1 MQLASQPDS
10 WGCPPCPAR
19 PWAGPT
25 REEAVLLQLPTQP
38 DAAEH
43 QQLQAAQHQQL
54 QAPQRPGVV
63 ACADGSTGRGLGGE
77 RENGQGRF
85 ELRPAG
91 GCGRRP
97 LQAPLSAA
105 PRACSPAV
113 AASSRARP
121 SLPAA
126 CFALQRSIYLL
137 VHRRHS
143 QPRLPAA
150 ARLACFAAA
159 DSALRRRGD
168 CCSSP
173 LCGKKRK
180 REEERQRLANGMGK
194 SFPTHQKASLNSNH
208 SFSLF
213 HLILTLHSFPNLSPT
228 LHFPLSKHTQRERKR
243 MMLTSGPLLFP
254 SHLHVGP
261 TLLFLFFLLTRM
273 PHQRNWTSILPRDCF

>member
-150 ARLACFAAA
+150 ARCHVSETGQTAEK
-159 DSALRRRGD
+159 DDRG
-168 CCSSP
+168 P
-173 LCGKKRK
+173 VPR
-180 REEERQRLANGMGK
+180 AV
-194 SFPTHQKASLNSNH
+194 
-208 SFSLF
+208 
-213 HLILTLHSFPNLSPT
+213 LTLLKEDGVSIVFGEGKEAPRYVESFRSQQ
-228 LHFPLSKHTQRERKR
+228 SRQSS
-243 MMLTSGPLLFP
+243 LTWL
-254 SHLHVGP
+254 
-261 TLLFLFFLLTRM
+261 
-273 PHQRNWTSILPRDCF
+273 